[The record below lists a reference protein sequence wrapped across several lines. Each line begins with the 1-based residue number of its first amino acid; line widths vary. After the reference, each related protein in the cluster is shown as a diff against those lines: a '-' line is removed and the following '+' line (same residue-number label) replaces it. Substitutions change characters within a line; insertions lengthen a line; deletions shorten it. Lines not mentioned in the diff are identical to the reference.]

1 MYNISDSDFKIVENA
16 ASEFYSIRLLNGKYK
31 DVIFTYGAVSV
42 KEDKANDTAT
52 LSFNWQLND
61 SAECD
66 PDDLQNNEEFQ
77 NYLGALLQFIITDS
91 LQTRNAKIGT
101 ANTLMLILC
110 AVIILVAEYLF
121 LSGDQMH
128 GLFVGLWAPTL
139 LGVMIYL
146 KLVDNGSK

>member
-101 ANTLMLILC
+101 ANTHT
-110 AVIILVAEYLF
+110 E
-121 LSGDQMH
+121 SPD
-128 GLFVGLWAPTL
+128 T
-139 LGVMIYL
+139 
-146 KLVDNGSK
+146 